1 MRAVWA
7 CGWMHRVGYQEFP
20 AWENGMFDTYTL
32 RSWLGE
38 CGALTLTASGVLQRK
53 LCCHS
58 SQNANVLVTLGLQ
71 DRKEFE
77 WTVFRDKLCLIW
89 SADLA
94 WLGVL
99 VVSSGFSGVHFNKNK
114 TSEKI
119 TPMSVLNGVYQ
130 AIFLYLL
137 PIFNIVSKSVS
148 EDLGKTTDSLDE
160 LRHNRF

>member
-1 MRAVWA
+1 M
-7 CGWMHRVGYQEFP
+7 
-20 AWENGMFDTYTL
+20 
-32 RSWLGE
+32 
-38 CGALTLTASGVLQRK
+38 
-53 LCCHS
+53 
-58 SQNANVLVTLGLQ
+58 
-71 DRKEFE
+71 
-77 WTVFRDKLCLIW
+77 
-89 SADLA
+89 
-94 WLGVL
+94 
-99 VVSSGFSGVHFNKNK
+99 HFNKNK